1 MRGLVLMLLVGL
13 LNVAGYSAAG
23 SDWPEFRGPTGQ
35 GHASVALPT
44 KWSAKQNVTWR
55 RALPGA
61 GWSSPVLYRGKLYV
75 TAAVAMGKGEKA
87 NHDLRVFG
95 LDAKSGKPLFETS
108 VFKQDG
114 AAAPNVHKKSSHASP
129 TILADDEKLYAH
141 FGHQGIAC
149 LSLEGDVL
157 WTRRDYAYVPVH
169 GNGGSPVIAGDA
181 LIFTC
186 DANEAPF
193 VLALNKNTGKTL
205 WRTLRDTPG
214 GKRPFSFCTPLVI
227 EVEGKTQVVT
237 PGSDAVFAYD
247 PKTGETIWRVNYK
260 DGYSVV
266 PRPVYAHGLVYI
278 CTGFGP
284 TALMAIR
291 PTGQGDITK
300 SHVAWTTKSS
310 VPKTP
315 SVLVVGD
322 ELYMVAD
329 NGIASCL
336 DAKTGKEH
344 WKERIGGAH
353 SASPLHANGLI
364 YFQSEEGE
372 TIIVKAG
379 KTFKEVGRNQMGE
392 RTFASYA
399 VDEEARAIFLRT
411 EAALYRVE

>member
-1 MRGLVLMLLVGL
+1 MRVAVLLLAVGL
-13 LNVAGYSAAG
+13 LSGWSAMA

-35 GHASVALPT
+35 GLAEAVLPT
-44 KWSAKQNVTWR
+44 RWSNRQNVTWR

-61 GWSSPVLYRGKLYV
+61 GWSSPVLYRGVLYM
-75 TAAVAMGKGEKA
+75 TAAVPTSQGAKA

-95 LDAKSGKPLFETS
+95 LDAKSGKPLFETA

-114 AAAPNVHKKSSHASP
+114 GKAPRVHEKNTHASP
-129 TILADDEKLYAH
+129 TVLAHGDKIYAH

-149 LSLEGDVL
+149 LSLDGKVL
-157 WTRRDYAYVPVH
+157 WTRRDFAYVPVH
-169 GNGGSPVIAGDA
+169 GNGGSPVIVGDA

-186 DANEAPF
+186 DAREKPF
-193 VLALNKNTGKTL
+193 VLALHKDTGKIL

-227 EVEGKTQVVT
+227 EVEGRTQVIT

-247 PKTGETIWRVNYK
+247 PETGATIWRVNYK
-260 DGYSVV
+260 DGYSVI
-266 PRPVYAHGLVYI
+266 PRPVYAHGLVYV

-291 PTGQGDITK
+291 PTGEGDVTK
-300 SHVAWTTKSS
+300 SHVAWVTKSG

-315 SVLVVGD
+315 SVLVVGA

-336 DAKTGKEH
+336 DAKTGKLH
-344 WKERIGGAH
+344 WKERIGGGH

-364 YFQSEEGE
+364 YFQTEEGE

-379 KTFKEVGRNQMGE
+379 KTYQEVGRNQMGE
-392 RTFASYA
+392 RTLASFG
-399 VDEEARAIFLRT
+399 VDEEAGAIFLRT
-411 EAALYRVE
+411 EKALYRVE